1 MVSQAKTGEHLKQ
14 PDKSL
19 HVLTREG
26 KGQMIATNNDV
37 AVISSS
43 K

>member
-1 MVSQAKTGEHLKQ
+1 MVFQAKTGEHLKQ
-14 PDKSL
+14 PDKNL
-19 HVLTREG
+19 HVLTSEG
-26 KGQMIATNNDV
+26 KGQMSATNNDV